1 MQGGSGEKEEVGSVS
16 ESKLPS
22 SIHSR
27 PFKQMRRYGGKKVGE
42 KSEGS
47 TARINNRTSQF

>member
-1 MQGGSGEKEEVGSVS
+1 MQGSGEEEESVS

-27 PFKQMRRYGGKKVGE
+27 PFKQMRRSGGKERKVGE

-47 TARINNRTSQF
+47 ASTHQ